1 MPRLGI
7 GNTFQRI
14 GINIILL
21 SQIKILACVV
31 CCLLMVTPLSAQDIK
46 KQGTLFNW
54 AGSDAQGGAALMSEG
69 LIGDRPDFIEASTTV
84 GRGVKQVEMGYT
96 YSFDNDGT
104 TQVRGHSNPEMLW
117 RLGFCA
123 EWLEMRIGYNFSDS
137 RERTGGVDTNIR
149 GGEDLYLGF
158 KLALTPQD
166 GLLPETALMLQ
177 ATVPTGDDS
186 VTAGETLP
194 GITYIYSWELNE
206 KWALAGQTQIG
217 RAMDGSTSRPYSEF
231 SQAVGLA
238 RTFNDKLGGYF
249 EWFCMIPDGAD
260 SARNEHYMDG
270 GFAYQVTNNLQLDA
284 RVGFG
289 LSDGA
294 DDYFAGLGIIY
305 RYK

>member
-1 MPRLGI
+1 M
-7 GNTFQRI
+7 
-14 GINIILL
+14 L
-21 SQIKILACVV
+21 SLQIKRLSYVI
-31 CCLLMVTPLSAQDIK
+31 CCLFVVAPLSAQDIK

-54 AGSDAQGGAALMSEG
+54 AGSDAVGGAASMSEG

-84 GRGVKQVEMGYT
+84 GLGVKQIELGYT

-104 TQVRGHSNPEMLW
+104 TQTRGHSNPEMLW
-117 RLGFCA
+117 RLGFYA
-123 EWLEMRIGYNFSDS
+123 EWLELRIGYNFSES
-137 RERTGGVDTNIR
+137 RERTGGVETNTR

-158 KLALTPQD
+158 KFALTPQD
-166 GLLPETALMLQ
+166 GVLPETAMLLQ

-194 GITYIYSWELNE
+194 AITYIYSWELNE
-206 KWALAGQTQIG
+206 KWALAGQTQVG
-217 RAMDGSTSRPYSEF
+217 RAIDGSTTRPYTEF

-238 RTFNDKLGGYF
+238 RTFNGKLGGYF

-260 SARNEHYMDG
+260 DAPREHYMDG
-270 GFAYQVTNNLQLDA
+270 GFAYQVNNNLQFDV

-289 LSDGA
+289 VSDSA

-305 RYK
+305 RY